1 MYGTQPENTPASRLD
16 PKNCGEPGDH
26 GPRDGLW
33 LKVQE
38 CISAGNCV
46 DVDKAQRCAVMHG
59 GLVVPIDRVKGIECY
74 TIWQLGAPNY
84 WHSAWEYVCKHMPP
98 ASTGLGI
105 NSKSART
112 KDQLHIHMADFHERA
127 SGDLVHELKGQ
138 QGNMAPHSGKSWAES
153 LVTATGWVAPAQ
165 KWEQRKYRAQHV
177 PNLGSNLFETLQKEV
192 APGPERMQE
201 QTMIVIPASQGFYV
215 LNSEKGI
222 RDGTSTC
229 DYLLRC
235 N

>member
-1 MYGTQPENTPASRLD
+1 MHDTQPENTPASRLD
-16 PKNCGEPGDH
+16 PKNCSSPGDH

-74 TIWQLGAPNY
+74 TIWQPGAPNY
-84 WHSAWEYVCKHMPP
+84 WHSAWEYVCKHTSP

-112 KDQLHIHMADFHERA
+112 QGSVAHPHGRLSREGERDF
-127 SGDLVHELKGQ
+127 VHELRGQ

-165 KWEQRKYRAQHV
+165 KSGAEKISSTTCPKSGQQPFRNLAEGSGPGSGANARANYDCDSSV
-177 PNLGSNLFETLQKEV
+177 
-192 APGPERMQE
+192 RR
-201 QTMIVIPASQGFYV
+201 V
-215 LNSEKGI
+215 L
-222 RDGTSTC
+222 TF
-229 DYLLRC
+229 
-235 N
+235 